1 MKLIAPTGRVIIK
14 IDLESKNSHT
24 FADGTKIRLERQYD
38 NFNMRYVKPVNAEVV
53 NAKDIPEGSE
63 ILIHHNSTHDT
74 YRLFNY
80 LPPTQ
85 DASTSLK
92 YYSIPEQECFFWREN
107 NNSEWKTL
115 NNFVTALRLYKPYVG
130 TFEGIE
136 PSLVKNKL
144 YITSGEYAGNV
155 VDVVNASD
163 YQVIFQGDDGKEES
177 LIRLRHF
184 EGEENEREEIIAV
197 DHHLTGLVKSGDI
210 LVGYDK
216 SSASKL
222 N

>member
-53 NAKDIPEGSE
+53 NAKDIPEGAE

-80 LPPTQ
+80 LPPTK

-107 NNSEWKTL
+107 NGSEWKTL
-115 NNFVTALRLYKPYVG
+115 NNFVTALRLYKPYIG

-197 DHHLTGLVKSGDI
+197 DHHLTGLVKSGKI

>member
-1 MKLIAPTGRVIIK
+1 MKLIAPKGRVIIK

-53 NAKDIPEGSE
+53 NANKVPEGSE
-63 ILIHHNSTHDT
+63 ILIHHNATHDT

-92 YYSIPEQECFFWREN
+92 FYSIPESECFFWREKVGA
-107 NNSEWKTL
+107 EWKTL
-115 NNFVTALRLYKPYVG
+115 DNFVTALRVYKPYLG
-130 TFEGIE
+130 SFEGIE
-136 PSLVKNKL
+136 PTLVKNKL
-144 YITSGEYAGNV
+144 YITSGEYEGKV
-155 VDVVNASD
+155 VEVLNASD
-163 YQVIFQGDDGKEES
+163 YQVIYQGDDGSEKS
-177 LIRLRHF
+177 LIRVRHF
-184 EGEENEREEIIAV
+184 EFEENEREEIVAI
-197 DHHLTGLVKSGDI
+197 DHGLTEKVKLGEFF
-210 LVGYDK
+210 VGYDK
-216 SSASKL
+216 SNAQKL

>member
-53 NAKDIPEGSE
+53 SSKYIPEGAE

-80 LPPTQ
+80 LPPTK

-92 YYSIPEQECFFWREN
+92 YYSIPEQECFFWREKGTQKWMPL
-107 NNSEWKTL
+107 E
-115 NNFVTALRLYKPYVG
+115 NFATALRLYKPYEG
-130 TFEGIE
+130 QFAGIE
-136 PSLVKNKL
+136 PSLIKNKL
-144 YITSGEYAGNV
+144 YITSGEYNGNV

-163 YQVIFQGDDGKEES
+163 YQIIYQGDDGQEES

-184 EGEENEREEIIAV
+184 EKEENEREEIIAI
-197 DHHLTGLVKSGDI
+197 DHHLTELVKKGTV